1 MKISL
6 VFLGCVQ
13 LLLQFLLLVDK
24 LLVLVFQGL
33 VLALSGFELLKK
45 CSDLLLSLL
54 EPGLVTDLREL
65 IVNRDDC

>member
-13 LLLQFLLLVDK
+13 LSLQFILLVDK

-33 VLALSGFELLKK
+33 VLALSGFELFKK
-45 CSDLLLSLL
+45 CIDLL
-54 EPGLVTDLREL
+54 
-65 IVNRDDC
+65 